1 MSRRTLAKP
10 PIHDFVHAV
19 FADDLHAKRILS
31 LSNAALGVLTTAS
44 LAICTIGQGLAVAT
58 GGSSKCS
65 VKQVDRLLSNPG
77 IDIDALQAVWVPYA
91 IGERTQIN
99 VAMDWTEVTLRR
111 GPPCGT
117 LAGM

>member
-1 MSRRTLAKP
+1 
-10 PIHDFVHAV
+10 
-19 FADDLHAKRILS
+19 
-31 LSNAALGVLTTAS
+31 
-44 LAICTIGQGLAVAT
+44 
-58 GGSSKCS
+58 
-65 VKQVDRLLSNPG
+65 LSNPG